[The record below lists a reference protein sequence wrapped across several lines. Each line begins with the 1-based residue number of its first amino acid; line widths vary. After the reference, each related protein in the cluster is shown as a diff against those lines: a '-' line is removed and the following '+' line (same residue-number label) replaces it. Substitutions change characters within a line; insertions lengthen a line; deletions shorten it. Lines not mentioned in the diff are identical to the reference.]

1 MQIIGTILALL
12 CLLQAAPSRA
22 QQYYF
27 RDYQV
32 EDGLSHN
39 TVFCVA
45 QDKQGF
51 IWAGTKD
58 GLNRFDG
65 REFRVFREKPGDSSA
80 IGNNF
85 IFSLCVDDNGQ
96 LYAGTGNGL
105 YRYHAATESF
115 ERAPSPAGQ
124 DANALRADRQGN
136 LWYLSWGRLYRYNPT
151 KNISEPITGSYI
163 PGNLSSVHVSKKGSV
178 WIANAQ
184 GEIRRLGDS
193 LHKWDVWRGSPK
205 PHTRHITH
213 LLSIPDGRL
222 LVGTANQGL
231 KLLDPEKNTY
241 EDLVTWSDG
250 DVGVYV
256 RFIAHHSGSEYWI
269 ATESGIYIVNIATK
283 KHINLRKQYNNP
295 YSLTDNAIYCLHQ
308 DREGGMWAGSYF
320 GGVNYYPKQYTYFEK
335 YWPDNSGQTLSGN
348 AVREICQD
356 RYGNIWA
363 GTEDNGVNRVDIRTG
378 QIRQYTP
385 RNNSSKA
392 LSHTNIHGL
401 YADGNQLW
409 IGTLDKGVDV
419 MDIRTGQ
426 TVAHYSAGP
435 ESFGSNFILYF
446 YRTRDGDMLVGTGS
460 ELARFDSAAGRFR
473 RVEEVPHASQ
483 RSIAEAADG
492 TLWMATSDNGVQ
504 WYRKHSGEH
513 GMYTHDPRDS
523 FSLSGNNV
531 NTVLIDRA
539 QRIWAGTEGR
549 GICRLD
555 GSGRWRRYTTA
566 EGLPSDYIFRL
577 LEDRRGMIWATT
589 SRGLV
594 CLEPESGAVKIFTT
608 SHGLL
613 NNQFNYN
620 SGFQDKDGNM
630 YIGSVKGMIRFN
642 PDHFLPDTSA
652 APVYITGMEVRNMTM
667 GPQEK
672 RDIHYSKKITL
683 PYHKANFSI
692 AFAALSFTAPDMI
705 SYAYRMEGLDND
717 WIWMKSN
724 RTVYFTDLKPGHYTF
739 HVATTDANGNR
750 RPGAAMLQIEIT
762 PPFWATSWAY
772 LLYTLALISTGY
784 YAIARYHR
792 QQTMKQKRRMEAL
805 QLKKEKE
812 LYQAKVDFL
821 TNVAHEINTPLTLI
835 KGPLEEIMEH
845 PGALQENR
853 HHLAIM
859 ERNTN
864 RLVQLTNQLL
874 DFRQTESSGF
884 RLDFELVDLRKIL
897 QETYD
902 NFRLPAQQRKLQFDV
917 QLPDVEVP
925 AWADEESVNKIY
937 SNLFSNAIKYGQTKV
952 AAKLETSGGQVR
964 LTVANDGPLIPEDM
978 RERIFAPFVRLRENE
993 KQKGTGIGLSICRS
1007 LTALHKGE
1015 LSVTTENGLNIFT
1028 WSIPV
1033 GTFINL
1039 EN

>member
-1 MQIIGTILALL
+1 MQSIVSILTLL
-12 CLLQAAPSRA
+12 CLSFATPVAA
-22 QQYYF
+22 QQFYF

-39 TVFCVA
+39 TVFCVV

-65 REFRVFREKPGDSSA
+65 REFRVFREKAGDSTA
-80 IGNNF
+80 IGDNF

-96 LYAGTGNGL
+96 LYVGTGNGL
-105 YRYHAATESF
+105 FRYLAATESF

-136 LWYLSWGRLYRYNPT
+136 IWFVSWGRPWRYDPN
-151 KNISEPITGSYI
+151 KNICAPVSGSGVPPAVSNI
-163 PGNLSSVHVSKKGSV
+163 HIAKDGKVWFATPGGD
-178 WIANAQ
+178 
-184 GEIRRLGDS
+184 IRLLGDS
-193 LHKWDVWRGSPK
+193 LGRWDVWHHSPK
-205 PHTRHITH
+205 PHTRLITH
-213 LLSIPDGRL
+213 LHALPDGRL

-231 KLLDPEKNTY
+231 KLLDPVKNTY
-241 EDLVTWSDG
+241 EDIITWSDG

-256 RFIAHHSGSEYWI
+256 RYIAHHGGDDYWI
-269 ATESGIYIVNIATK
+269 ATESGIYIVNITS
-283 KHINLRKQYNNP
+283 KHCINLRKQYNNP
-295 YSLTDNAIYCLHQ
+295 YSLTDNAIYCLHK

-320 GGVNYYPKQYTYFEK
+320 GGINYYPKQYTYFEK
-335 YWPDNSGQTLSGN
+335 YWPDNTAHTLSGN
-348 AVREICQD
+348 AVREICED
-356 RYGNIWA
+356 MYGNIWA
-363 GTEDNGVNRVDIRTG
+363 GTEDNGVNRVDVKTG
-378 QIRQYTP
+378 SIRQYTP
-385 RNNSSKA
+385 RNNGSKA

-401 YADGNQLW
+401 YADGNCLW
-409 IGTLDKGVDV
+409 IGTLDNGVDV
-419 MDIRTGQ
+419 MDIRTGN
-426 TVAHYSAGP
+426 TVAHFAAGP
-435 ESFGSNFILYF
+435 ESFSSNFILYF
-446 YRTRDGDMLVGTGS
+446 YRTRDGDMLVGTGR
-460 ELARFDSAAGRFR
+460 ELARYDSAAGRFR
-473 RVEEVPHASQ
+473 KVEEVPISSQ

-504 WYRKHSGEH
+504 WYRKRTGEH
-513 GMYTHDPRDS
+513 GGYHHDPKDS
-523 FSLSGNNV
+523 FSLAGNNV
-531 NTVLIDRA
+531 NTILIDRS

-549 GICRLD
+549 GISRLD
-555 GSGRWRRYTTA
+555 GSGRWRHYTMA

-577 LEDRRGMIWATT
+577 LEDRRGRIWATT

-594 CLEPESGAVKIFTT
+594 QLEPESGAVKIFTT

-620 SGFQDKDGNM
+620 SGYQDKEGNM

-642 PDHFLPDTSA
+642 PDKFLPDTSA
-652 APVYITGMEVRNMTM
+652 APVYITGMDVRNMTM
-667 GPQEK
+667 GPDEK
-672 RDIHYSKKITL
+672 RNIHYSKKITL
-683 PYHKANFSI
+683 PYDKANFNI
-692 AFAALSFTAPDMI
+692 AFAALSFTAPDLI

-717 WIWMKSN
+717 WIWLKNN

-739 HVATTDANGNR
+739 YVTTTDANGKR

-772 LLYTLALISTGY
+772 LLYALAFVSTGY

-792 QQTMKQKRRMEAL
+792 QQTFKQKRRMEAL

-845 PGALQENR
+845 PGALAENK

-874 DFRQTESSGF
+874 DFRQTEASGF
-884 RLDFELVDLRKIL
+884 RLDFELLDLRKIL
-897 QETYD
+897 QDTYD
-902 NFRLPAQQRKLQFDV
+902 NFRLPAQQRKLQFHV
-917 QLPDVEVP
+917 ELPENELN
-925 AWADEESVNKIY
+925 AWADEESVNKIF

-952 AAKLETSGGQVR
+952 EARLETAGGQVR

-1015 LSVTTENGLNIFT
+1015 LYVTAESGLNIFT
-1028 WSIPV
+1028 WTIPE
-1033 GTFINL
+1033 GASINL
-1039 EN
+1039 VN

>member
-1 MQIIGTILALL
+1 ML
-12 CLLQAAPSRA
+12 CLFGASPAAA

-45 QDKQGF
+45 QDRQGF
-51 IWAGTKD
+51 VWAGTKD

-65 REFRVFREKPGDSSA
+65 REFRVFREMPGDSSA
-80 IGNNF
+80 IGDNF
-85 IFSLCVDDNGQ
+85 VFTLCVDDNGQ
-96 LYAGTGNGL
+96 LYAGAGNGL
-105 YRYHAATESF
+105 YRYLAATESF
-115 ERAPSPAGQ
+115 ERVPSPAGQ
-124 DANALRADRQGN
+124 DVNSLRTDRKGN
-136 LWYLSWGRLYRYNPT
+136 MWYHSWGRLYRYDPNR
-151 KNISEPITGSYI
+151 NVSEQMPGSYLTASI
-163 PGNLSSVHVSKKGSV
+163 SSIHVTPKGQV
-178 WIANAQ
+178 WIAT
-184 GEIRRLGDS
+184 GGDIRLYGDS
-193 LHKWDVWRGSPK
+193 LRKWDVWHHSPK

-213 LLSIPDGRL
+213 LSSLPDGRL

-241 EDLVTWSDG
+241 EDLLTLTDG
-250 DVGVYV
+250 NVGVYV
-256 RFIAHHSGSEYWI
+256 RFIAHHSGDEYWV
-269 ATESGIYIVNIATK
+269 ATESGIYVINVVTK
-283 KHINLRKQYNNP
+283 KSINLRKQYNNP

-320 GGVNYYPKQYTYFEK
+320 GGINYYPKQHTYFEK
-335 YWPDNSGQTLSGN
+335 YWPDNSGHTLSGN

-356 RYGNIWA
+356 RFGNIWA
-363 GTEDNGVNRVDIRTG
+363 GTEDNGVNRVDVHTG
-378 QIRQYTP
+378 RIRQYTP
-385 RNNSSKA
+385 RNKVKT

-409 IGTLDKGVDV
+409 VGTLDNGVDV
-419 MDIRTGQ
+419 MDIRTGE

-435 ESFGSNFILYF
+435 GSFSSNFILYF
-446 YRTRDGDMLVGTGS
+446 YRTRDGDMLVGTGR
-460 ELARFDSAAGRFR
+460 ELARFDSAANSFR
-473 RVEEVPHASQ
+473 KIEEVPHGSQ

-492 TLWMATSDNGVQ
+492 TLWMATADNGVQ
-504 WYRKHSGEH
+504 WYRKRSGEQGGYH
-513 GMYTHDPRDS
+513 HDPKDS

-555 GSGRWRRYTTA
+555 GSGKWRRYTTA
-566 EGLPSDYIFRL
+566 DGLPSDYICRL
-577 LEDRRGMIWATT
+577 LEDRRGRIWATT
-589 SRGLV
+589 TRGLV
-594 CLEPESGAVKIFTT
+594 CLEPESGAVKIYTT

-620 SGFQDKDGNM
+620 SGYQDKDGNM

-642 PDHFLPDTSA
+642 PDQFQADTSA
-652 APVYITGMEVRNMTM
+652 APVYITGMEVRNLTM
-667 GPQEK
+667 GPEEK
-672 RDIHYSKKITL
+672 RNIHYSKKITL

-705 SYAYRMEGLDND
+705 SYAYRMEGLDPD
-717 WIWMKSN
+717 WIWLKSN

-739 HVATTDANGNR
+739 WVTTTDANGKR
-750 RPGAAMLQIEIT
+750 RPGGAMLQIEIT

-772 LLYTLALISTGY
+772 LLYALALISTAY

-792 QQTMKQKRRMEAL
+792 QQTLKHQRRLEAL

-835 KGPLEEIMEH
+835 KGPLEEIMDH
-845 PGALQENR
+845 PGALQENK

-874 DFRQTESSGF
+874 DFRQTEASGF

-897 QETYD
+897 QETFD
-902 NFRLPAQQRKLQFDV
+902 NFRLPAQQRKLTFDV
-917 QLPDVEVP
+917 QLPEGELN
-925 AWADEESVNKIY
+925 AWADEESVNKIF

-952 AAKLETSGGQVR
+952 EAKIESIGGQVR

-978 RERIFAPFVRLRENE
+978 RERIFSPFVRLREND
-993 KQKGTGIGLSICRS
+993 KQKGTGIGLSISRS

-1015 LSVTTENGLNIFT
+1015 LRVTTENGLNIFI
-1028 WSIPV
+1028 WSIPE
-1033 GTFINL
+1033 GAFINL

>member
-1 MQIIGTILALL
+1 M
-12 CLLQAAPSRA
+12 A

-45 QDKQGF
+45 QDKQGY
-51 IWAGTKD
+51 IWSGTKD

-65 REFRVFREKPGDSSA
+65 REFKVFREKPGDSAA

-85 IFSLCVDDNGQ
+85 VFTLCVDDNGQ
-96 LYAGTGNGL
+96 LYAGAGNGL
-105 YRYHAATESF
+105 YRYLAATESF
-115 ERAPSPAGQ
+115 ERVPSPAGQ
-124 DANALRADRQGN
+124 DVNSLRSDKKGN
-136 LWYLSWGRLYRYNPT
+136 LWYISWGRLYRYDPY
-151 KNISEPITGSYI
+151 KNISENMANGSV
-163 PGNLSSVHVSKKGSV
+163 PGALSSININRTGTIWMAS
-178 WIANAQ
+178 AQ
-184 GEIRRLGDS
+184 GAVRKFGDS
-193 LHKWDVWRGSPK
+193 LHTWDVWRNSPK
-205 PHTRHITH
+205 SLTRHITH
-213 LLSIPDGRL
+213 LHSLPDGRL

-231 KLLDPEKNTY
+231 KLLDPEKDTY
-241 EDLVTWSDG
+241 EDLIRYSDG

-256 RFIAHHSGSEYWI
+256 RFIAHYGGDEYWI
-269 ATESGIYIVNIATK
+269 ATESGIYIINIATR

-295 YSLTDNAIYCLHQ
+295 YSLSDNAIYCLHK

-320 GGVNYYPKQYTYFEK
+320 GGVNYYPKPYTYFEK
-335 YWPDNSGQTLSGN
+335 YFPDNSGQTLGGN
-348 AVREICQD
+348 AVREICED
-356 RYGNIWA
+356 RFGNIWA
-363 GTEDNGVNRVDIRTG
+363 GTEDNGVNRVDVKTG
-378 QIRQYTP
+378 RIYQYTP
-385 RNNSSKA
+385 RKDCKA

-401 YADGNQLW
+401 YADGNNLW
-409 IGTLDKGVDV
+409 IGTLDNGVDV

-435 ESFGSNFILYF
+435 ESFSSNFILYF
-446 YRTRDGDMLVGTGS
+446 YRTRGGDLLVGTGG
-460 ELARFDSAAGRFR
+460 ELARFDPVAKRFR
-473 RVEEVPHASQ
+473 RVEEVPRASQ

-504 WYRKHSGEH
+504 WYRKATGEQGAYH
-513 GMYTHDPRDS
+513 HDPKDS
-523 FSLSGNNV
+523 FSLAGNNV
-531 NTVLIDRA
+531 NTVLIDKS

-549 GICRLD
+549 GISRLD
-555 GSGRWRRYTTA
+555 GSGKWKRFTT
-566 EGLPSDYIFRL
+566 EDGLPSDYIFRL

-594 CLEPESGAVKIFTT
+594 CMEPETGAVKIFTT

-620 SGFQDKDGNM
+620 SGYQDKEGNM

-652 APVYITGMEVRNMTM
+652 APVYITGMDVRNMTM
-667 GPQEK
+667 GPAEK
-672 RDIHYSKKITL
+672 RNIHYAKKITL
-683 PYHKANFSI
+683 PYDKASFSI
-692 AFAALSFTAPDMI
+692 NFAALSFTAPDMI
-705 SYAYRMEGLDND
+705 SYAYRLEGLDND
-717 WIWMKSN
+717 WIWLKSN
-724 RTVYFTDLKPGHYTF
+724 RTVYFTDLKPGQYTF
-739 HVATTDANGNR
+739 YVTTTDANGKR
-750 RPGAAMLQIEIT
+750 RPGAAMLQIQIM

-772 LLYTLALISTGY
+772 LLYALALISTGY
-784 YAIARYHR
+784 YAIARYHK
-792 QQTMKQKRRMEAL
+792 QQMLKQKRRMEAL

-835 KGPLEEIMEH
+835 KGPLEEIMDH

-884 RLDFELVDLRKIL
+884 RLDFVPLDLRKIL
-897 QETYD
+897 QDTYD
-902 NFRLPAQQRKLQFDV
+902 NFRLPAQQRKLQFNV
-917 QLPDVEVP
+917 QLPEEEVI
-925 AWADEESVNKIY
+925 AFADEESVNKIF
-937 SNLFSNAIKYGQTKV
+937 SNLFSNAIKYAQST
-952 AAKLETSGGQVR
+952 LEARLDATGGRVQ

-1007 LTALHKGE
+1007 LTVLHKGE
-1015 LSVTTENGLNIFT
+1015 LTVTANNGMNIFT
-1028 WSIPV
+1028 WSIPE
-1033 GTFINL
+1033 GAFINL
-1039 EN
+1039 EK